1 MAGTLTFYKDMG
13 KSTLIGLGAGFG
25 LIVVAIASENGLM
38 AFISVS
44 SMIIVLGGV
53 LSAAMINFHHRDI
66 VKSFRLVQKALSRKD
81 INLIEQV
88 EVLIMFARRARRN
101 GLLVLDADLK
111 YVDDS
116 YLRTA
121 IELAVDGV
129 SGEDLESILTHEI
142 ESVKRESNIATRIFR
157 AMGGYAP
164 AFGMI
169 GTVIGLVLML
179 RTLNQNANMGASLA
193 VALITTFYG
202 SILANL
208 VFIPLAGMLN
218 ESTERKTI
226 KRRLIMTGIL
236 SMTSGENPRLLEKKL
251 LSFLSSDERDQYMEE
266 HSGEIYNHKVE
277 EKNYE
282 NWLSRQRDKEV
293 LIEAG

>member
-1 MAGTLTFYKDMG
+1 MG

-44 SMIIVLGGV
+44 SMVIVLGGV
-53 LSAAMINFHHRDI
+53 LSAAMINFHHHDI
-66 VKSFRLVQKALSRKD
+66 IRSFRLVQRSVARKD
-81 INLIEQV
+81 IDLIELVQ
-88 EVLIMFARRARRN
+88 VLIMFARRARRN
-101 GLLVLDADLK
+101 GLLVLDHDLQ
-111 YVDDS
+111 YVDDPYFRS
-116 YLRTA
+116 A
-121 IELAVDGV
+121 MELAVDGI
-129 SGEDLESILTHEI
+129 SGDDLKNILDRDI

-179 RTLNQNANMGASLA
+179 RSLNENANMGASLA

-218 ESTERKTI
+218 ESTEREMIRRRMI
-226 KRRLIMTGIL
+226 KTGIL
-236 SMTSGENPRLLEKKL
+236 SMTGGENPRLLEKKL
-251 LSFLSSDERDQYMEE
+251 LSYLSSEERDEYQEIHGNKIYTQKIEE
-266 HSGEIYNHKVE
+266 Q
-277 EKNYE
+277 NYE
-282 NWLSRQRDKEV
+282 NWVNRQREKDTLVEV
-293 LIEAG
+293 E

>member
-1 MAGTLTFYKDMG
+1 MG

-53 LSAAMINFHHRDI
+53 LSAVMINFHHRDI
-66 VKSFRLVQKALSRKD
+66 IRSFRLVQRALSRKD
-81 INLIEQV
+81 INLIELV

-101 GLLVLDADLK
+101 GLLVLDHDLQ
-111 YVDDS
+111 YVEDPYFRS
-116 YLRTA
+116 A
-121 IELAVDGV
+121 MELAVDGIN
-129 SGEDLESILTHEI
+129 GEDLKNILERDI
-142 ESVKRESNIATRIFR
+142 ESVKRESSIATRIFR

-179 RTLNQNANMGASLA
+179 RTLNENANMGASLA

-218 ESTERKTI
+218 ESTEREMI
-226 KRRLIMTGIL
+226 RRRMIMTGIL
-236 SMTSGENPRLLEKKL
+236 SMTGGDNPRLLEKKL
-251 LSFLSSDERDQYMEE
+251 LSYLSSEERDEYHEV
-266 HSGEIYNHKVE
+266 HGDEIYTQKIE
-277 EKNYE
+277 EQNYE
-282 NWLSRQRDKEV
+282 NWVGRQREKDSLVEV
-293 LIEAG
+293 E

>member
-1 MAGTLTFYKDMG
+1 MG

-53 LSAAMINFHHRDI
+53 LSATMINFHHHDI
-66 VKSFRLVQKALSRKD
+66 IRSFRLVQKSVSRDD
-81 INLIEQV
+81 INLIDLV

-101 GLLVLDADLK
+101 GLLVLDHDLQ
-111 YVDDS
+111 YVDDPYFRS
-116 YLRTA
+116 A
-121 IELAVDGV
+121 MELAVDGI
-129 SGEDLESILTHEI
+129 SGDDLKNILERDI

-179 RTLNQNANMGASLA
+179 RTLNENANMGASLA

-218 ESTERKTI
+218 ESTEREMIRRRMI
-226 KRRLIMTGIL
+226 KTGIL

-251 LSFLSSDERDQYMEE
+251 LSYLSSEERDDYQEI
-266 HSGEIYNHKVE
+266 HGNEIYTQKIE
-277 EKNYE
+277 EQNYE
-282 NWLSRQRDKEV
+282 NWVTRQREKDALVEV
-293 LIEAG
+293 E

>member
-1 MAGTLTFYKDMG
+1 MG

-53 LSAAMINFHHRDI
+53 LSATLINFHHQDI
-66 VKSFRLVQKALSRKD
+66 VKAIRLVQRALSRKD
-81 INLIEQV
+81 INLKEQV

-101 GLLVLDADLK
+101 GLLILDGDLQ
-111 YVDDS
+111 YVDDP
-116 YLRTA
+116 YMRTA
-121 IELAVDGV
+121 MEMAVDGV
-129 SGEDLESILTHEI
+129 NGGDLKDILEHEI
-142 ESVKRESNIATRIFR
+142 ESVKREANIATRIFR

-179 RTLNQNANMGASLA
+179 RTLSQNANMGASLA

-208 VFIPLAGMLN
+208 VFIPLAGMLK
-218 ESTERKTI
+218 ESTEREIT

-236 SMTSGENPRLLEKKL
+236 SMTGGESPRLLEKKL
-251 LSFLSSDERDQYMEE
+251 LSYLSSEEKEQFLNE
-266 HSGEIYNHKVE
+266 HSNETYNQKIE
-277 EKNYE
+277 EKNYVE
-282 NWLSRQRDKEV
+282 WLNRQREKGA
-293 LIEAG
+293 LIEVG

>member
-1 MAGTLTFYKDMG
+1 MG

-66 VKSFRLVQKALSRKD
+66 VKSFRLVQRALSRKD

-111 YVDDS
+111 YVDDA
-116 YLRTA
+116 YLRNA
-121 IELAVDGV
+121 MELAVDGV
-129 SGEDLESILTHEI
+129 SGEDLESILVHEI
-142 ESVKRESNIATRIFR
+142 ESVKRESSIATRIFR

-208 VFIPLAGMLN
+208 VFIPLAGMLK
-218 ESTERKTI
+218 ESTEREVI

-236 SMTSGENPRLLEKKL
+236 SMTTGENPRLLEKKL
-251 LSFLSSDERDQYMEE
+251 LSFLSSEERDQYQED
-266 HSGEIYNHKVE
+266 HTGEIYNQKVE

-282 NWLSRQRDKEV
+282 SWLSRQREKDV
-293 LIEAG
+293 LIEVG